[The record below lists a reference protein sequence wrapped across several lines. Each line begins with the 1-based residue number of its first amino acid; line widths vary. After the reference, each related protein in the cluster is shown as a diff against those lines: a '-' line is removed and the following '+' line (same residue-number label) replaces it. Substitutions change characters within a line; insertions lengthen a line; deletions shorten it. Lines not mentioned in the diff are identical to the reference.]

1 MIVTVSCGARV
12 VRVCWSAAS
21 RGVYSNHSC
30 SVLLLQVVF
39 SLTTPSTS
47 RGPSLLSSSTWGPR
61 ISSLTSRGRRLLDLY
76 SLPACPGWRAHRSN
90 SFRLISPLGTK
101 GKKLVWPIITPWPRG
116 SKLLS
121 LFFSPLRPDYP
132 FIGEEVFTKQYSD
145 FTRNV
150 RLHEAGLIFLKAI
163 HRNSS
168 VRAYLLERIWM
179 SHGVLPNAALQ

>member
-1 MIVTVSCGARV
+1 MTVTVSCGARV
-12 VRVCWSAAS
+12 C
-21 RGVYSNHSC
+21 SNPSC
-30 SVLLLQVVF
+30 SVLSLQVVF

-76 SLPACPGWRAHRSN
+76 TLPACPGWRAHRSN

-101 GKKLVWPIITPWPRG
+101 KTKNKSVWPSGANHHNPWPRG
-116 SKLLS
+116 SNLLS

-150 RLHEAGLIFLKAI
+150 RLHEAGLVFLKAI

-168 VRAYLLERIWM
+168 VRAYLLEKIWM

>member
-1 MIVTVSCGARV
+1 MPTGTFRHNSVSFRLPEHVTGFICCWMIVTASCGGRV
-12 VRVCWSAAS
+12 VS
-21 RGVYSNHSC
+21 RGVCSNHSC
-30 SVLLLQVVF
+30 SVLSLQVVF

-61 ISSLTSRGRRLLDLY
+61 ISSLTSRGRRSLDLY

-90 SFRLISPLGTK
+90 SFCLIRPLGTK
-101 GKKLVWPIITPWPRG
+101 KNNKTKPVWPSGANHHNPWLRG

-121 LFFSPLRPDYP
+121 QFFSPLRPDYP

-150 RLHEAGLIFLKAI
+150 RLHEAGL
-163 HRNSS
+163 S
-168 VRAYLLERIWM
+168 
-179 SHGVLPNAALQ
+179 